1 MPKTSSSLA
10 VADGIKD
17 IEKTPARTGADTVR
31 LWERYRDQALLWRA
45 LALLQMP
52 TTFLAITAALIM
64 YFFADTV
71 IQVPEKPEPGFYSV
85 KQLPDA
91 EFITAATNVVNMIA
105 TYQPETARLQFTEA
119 RKLLWQ
125 PALNKFDEE
134 MMQKEIQ
141 AIEETR
147 RSQMFIINQ
156 SLVRINRFPEKD
168 TVTVRLPGTRFKQIG
183 ANQLKSDQMVY
194 EIMMTTIPKN
204 PHNEYGI
211 VVFNMERKDSD
222 FQSIYFKDQQERAR
236 QIAEQN
242 KGKTDLD

>member
-1 MPKTSSSLA
+1 MAKPALKISE
-10 VADGIKD
+10 GIKD

-45 LALLQMP
+45 LALLQLP

-64 YFFADTV
+64 FFFADTV
-71 IQVPEKPEPGFYSV
+71 IEVPEKPEPGMYSV

-91 EFITAATNVVNMIA
+91 EFISAATRVINMIA
-105 TYQPETARLQFTEA
+105 TYQPETARPQFIET

-125 PALNKFDEE
+125 PALAKFDEE

-147 RSQMFIINQ
+147 RSQLFFVNQ
-156 SLVRINRFPEKD
+156 SLVRVNRLPERD
-168 TVTVRLPGTRFKQIG
+168 YVEVRLPGVRYKLIG
-183 ANQLKSDQMVY
+183 ASQGKPEQMVY
-194 EIMMTTIPKN
+194 YVRMTTIPKN

-211 VVFNMERKDSD
+211 VVFDMERKDSD
-222 FQSIYFKDQQERAR
+222 FQSIYFQDQKEAAAKWA
-236 QIAEQN
+236 AEHP
-242 KGKTDLD
+242 GAPD